1 MKLSNRVQEVPF
13 SATRVLG
20 PYAEE
25 AKKKGKKVYHLN
37 IGAPD
42 TNVPQE
48 FFDAISS
55 IKMRSLPYAPSKGI
69 DSLRQGISK
78 YYKDKNVD
86 IDEDEIVITNGASEA
101 ILYAI
106 ISITD
111 LGDNILTSNPFYTNY
126 LTAFRELGITPN
138 VFETSVT
145 NGYRLPPYEEI
156 VKNIDE
162 NTKGILLSN
171 PSNPTGVVYTKEEV
185 ELIAKI
191 AVEYDLFIMADE
203 VYREFVFDDLEFYS
217 FGEVEGIKD
226 RLIILD
232 SVSKRFGACGAR
244 IGSISTKNKDLV
256 KEFLK
261 LAASRLAVSTV
272 DQIGAA
278 ALYEVNDKYFQEINA
293 EYDLRR
299 NTIIEEL
306 NKIEGI
312 EVYKPQGAFYVM
324 PKLPV
329 EDAEDFAKWMLT
341 DFDVDG
347 ETVMVAPGGG
357 FFYGKDYKNYIRL
370 AYVIN
375 VEDLKKAINILKM
388 GLEEYIRIKSK

>member
-25 AKKKGKKVYHLN
+25 ASKKGKKVYHLN

-48 FFDAISS
+48 FFDAISG
-55 IKMRSLPYAPSKGI
+55 IETHTLPYAPSKGI
-69 DSLRQGISK
+69 ESLRKEISK
-78 YYKDKNVD
+78 YYKEKNID

-101 ILYAI
+101 LLYAI

-126 LTAFRELGITPN
+126 LTAFRELGIVPN

-145 NGYRLPPYEEI
+145 DGYRLPSYEEI
-156 VKNIDE
+156 VKNIDA

-185 ELIAKI
+185 ERIVKAAL
-191 AVEYDLFIMADE
+191 EYDLYIIADE

-217 FGEVEGIKD
+217 FGQVEGIKD
-226 RLIILD
+226 RLILVD
-232 SVSKRFGACGAR
+232 SISKRFGACGAR
-244 IGSISTKNKDLV
+244 IGSISTKNTDLL
-256 KEFLK
+256 KQYLK

-272 DQIGAA
+272 DQVGAA

-324 PKLPV
+324 PKIPV

-341 DFDVDG
+341 DFDIDG
-347 ETVMVAPGGG
+347 ETVMVAPGNG
-357 FFYGKDYKNYIRL
+357 FFYGKDDKSHIRL

-375 VEDLKKAINILKM
+375 VEDLKKAIGILKK
-388 GLEEYIRIKSK
+388 GLEEYNRIKSK